1 MTHGQTG
8 RPENARHLQVSAGTL
23 FRPGPVLSIL
33 RGASWPK
40 MAAKAPEISSTL
52 QTERT
57 SRWEEEISPR
67 GSRGWHGP
75 PPAPRGPEKQRLRDA
90 YCLPKKMG
98 SGQPA
103 SAWRRRIQ
111 AFRVLACSALES
123 LVLPLAQGIQTSGG
137 ERNSWRQVSGWQ
149 CGCREL
155 WAGCTCEESLGRRGP
170 RARCRGCLSL

>member
-8 RPENARHLQVSAGTL
+8 RPEHARHLQVSAGPSSVQA
-23 FRPGPVLSIL
+23 RCCPSSEVPHGPKWLL
-33 RGASWPK
+33 K
-40 MAAKAPEISSTL
+40 L
-52 QTERT
+52 QKSHPHSRLKERV
-57 SRWEEEISPR
+57 RWEEEISPR

-75 PPAPRGPEKQRLRDA
+75 PPAAREPEKQCLRDA

-103 SAWRRRIQ
+103 SARRRRIQ

-149 CGCREL
+149 CGCREVP
-155 WAGCTCEESLGRRGP
+155 GRS
-170 RARCRGCLSL
+170 A